1 MSPEK
6 MSWVQPRGGRETRKP
21 RGGLVPRYDS
31 AMNQKTYQPSGE
43 GTDRHIDVPHRSER
57 APELQP
63 GYCMPGQQTSP
74 YSILRN
80 WPPGWHEERSLADSD
95 TLPACWRHEAQPAKK
110 EPQDIN
116 QQNPSRG
123 PKVHFQ
129 RPAERRQR
137 SPEDDDE
144 DWEIPGSS
152 SGNSLGGSLTIV
164 EKSEGR
170 PDDQS
175 SALSHSSSA
184 IEDEVA
190 GSVDED
196 GYVHVLRGSPHVGA
210 LEKED
215 VPRKA

>member
-1 MSPEK
+1 M
-6 MSWVQPRGGRETRKP
+6 
-21 RGGLVPRYDS
+21 
-31 AMNQKTYQPSGE
+31 
-43 GTDRHIDVPHRSER
+43 
-57 APELQP
+57 
-63 GYCMPGQQTSP
+63 
-74 YSILRN
+74 
-80 WPPGWHEERSLADSD
+80 
-95 TLPACWRHEAQPAKK
+95 
-110 EPQDIN
+110 
-116 QQNPSRG
+116 
-123 PKVHFQ
+123 HFH

-190 GSVDED
+190 GSGDED

-215 VPRKA
+215 FPRRA